1 MDNIVKLDANN
12 VGELGALNKELIAD
26 EGHGNSMSTPELVE
40 RMRVWLN
47 GSYECYGVVR
57 NNELVAYCLY
67 RDDGDFFYIRQL
79 FTARHVRNQGL
90 ASKLIDHLES
100 NLLRE
105 KPIRL
110 EVIVSN
116 GQAKTFY
123 ENRGYQLYCHTMV
136 KSS

>member
-1 MDNIVKLDANN
+1 MDNIVKLDADRAE
-12 VGELGALNKELIAD
+12 ELGPLNKELIAD
-26 EGHGNSMSTPELVE
+26 EGHGNSVSISELVE
-40 RMRVWLN
+40 RMRSWLN

-57 NNELVAYCLY
+57 YNELVAYCLY

-79 FTARHVRNQGL
+79 FTARHIRNQSL

-100 NLLRE
+100 NLLEE

-110 EVIVSN
+110 EVLVSN
-116 GQAKTFY
+116 RQAKTFY
-123 ENRGYQLYCHTMV
+123 ENRGYQLYCHAMV